1 MMSSVHPWYA
11 VWTRSRHEQVVRR
24 QLEEKGRV
32 LSCTGAV
39 SIVGFSGEIAP
50 IPEHEIEDIRRLL
63 ATHLPYDPCPLL
75 KEGMMVEVVGGPLK
89 GVAGQLVRKGA
100 HDRLILAVNLIG
112 QGVSVDIDAADVR
125 AL

>member
-1 MMSSVHPWYA
+1 M
-11 VWTRSRHEQVVRR
+11 
-24 QLEEKGRV
+24 

-50 IPEHEIEDIRRLL
+50 IPENEIEDIRRLL
-63 ATHLPYDPCPLL
+63 ATHLPYDPCPMIH
-75 KEGMMVEVVGGPLK
+75 EGMMVEVVGGPLK

-112 QGVSVDIDAADVR
+112 RGVSVDIDAADVR